1 MLLLMIFLEAV
12 DSNDTV
18 YLAKFGFIEIQRSEA
33 LISTYGGC
41 KSCIDDSALRC
52 MVYVWRD
59 EVSCGRR
66 GKSLMIFSFN
76 GFECRGADL
85 KGMKETL

>member
-41 KSCIDDSALRC
+41 KSCIDDCALRC
-52 MVYVWRD
+52 MVYV
-59 EVSCGRR
+59 
-66 GKSLMIFSFN
+66 
-76 GFECRGADL
+76 
-85 KGMKETL
+85 